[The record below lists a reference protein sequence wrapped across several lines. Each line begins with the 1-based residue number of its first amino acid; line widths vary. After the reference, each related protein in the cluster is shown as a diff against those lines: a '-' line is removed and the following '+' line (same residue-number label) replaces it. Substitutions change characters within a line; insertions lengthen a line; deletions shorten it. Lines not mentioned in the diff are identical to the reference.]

1 MKKILVYA
9 FVMLSFLSC
18 DSDDEFNQTVLDEN
32 LAVSTRT
39 TKSNWDFNPIS
50 ELDGF
55 LVNVK
60 NVGNTTRKYLSCE
73 SGGNDVILYNKDENN
88 GRQQWRLYKGRE
100 LVIERGNKN
109 VSASADLML
118 GADNWDTMLG
128 TGKVPT
134 SVKLYSISKSAG
146 GIPGAQPLRPS
157 LAINALENGLCTI
170 ATTDKNI
177 NNPMNFYYLQSSSST
192 GSSLNFTTVLN
203 SNLAKWQIEP
213 LGEYELVDLEYVRT
227 TVDSFEPIEVVCD
240 RDEYINETSNQVTW
254 NYSVSTSCTERSS
267 FSKTEGVTVSTSSGL
282 NVGLPDIVGL
292 SSVSFNTSI
301 QQQSSKSWTYGTNKD
316 MTVTKT
322 RTGSIPVNPYE
333 TVKLEATLT
342 MFRGNLTY
350 VATLRKI
357 GDSKTF
363 RVRGKWSGECFSIF
377 RARTYSESG
386 ELIGVYELR

>member
-1 MKKILVYA
+1 
-9 FVMLSFLSC
+9 
-18 DSDDEFNQTVLDEN
+18 
-32 LAVSTRT
+32 
-39 TKSNWDFNPIS
+39 
-50 ELDGF
+50 
-55 LVNVK
+55 
-60 NVGNTTRKYLSCE
+60 
-73 SGGNDVILYNKDENN
+73 
-88 GRQQWRLYKGRE
+88 
-100 LVIERGNKN
+100 
-109 VSASADLML
+109 
-118 GADNWDTMLG
+118 
-128 TGKVPT
+128 
-134 SVKLYSISKSAG
+134 
-146 GIPGAQPLRPS
+146 
-157 LAINALENGLCTI
+157 
-170 ATTDKNI
+170 
-177 NNPMNFYYLQSSSST
+177 YLQSSSST
-192 GSSLNFTTVLN
+192 GSSLNFTNVLN

>member
-1 MKKILVYA
+1 MKKILFYA

-55 LVNVK
+55 LVNIK

-73 SGGNDVILYNKDENN
+73 SGGSNVILYNKDENN

-100 LVIERGNKN
+100 LIIERGNKN

-134 SVKLYSISKSAG
+134 SIKLYSISKTTG
-146 GIPGAQPLRPS
+146 GIPGSQSLRPS

-192 GSSLNFTTVLN
+192 GSSLNFTNVLN

-292 SSVSFNTSI
+292 SSVNFNTSI